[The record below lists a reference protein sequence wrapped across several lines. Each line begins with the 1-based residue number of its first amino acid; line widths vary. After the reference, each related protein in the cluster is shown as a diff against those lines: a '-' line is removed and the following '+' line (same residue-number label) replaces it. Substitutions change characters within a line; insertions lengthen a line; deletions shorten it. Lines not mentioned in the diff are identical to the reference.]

1 MKSCVEASNRKL
13 QGMRGRCC
21 RRKLGRPRSHEV
33 WHGNKASVPI
43 NDYHTIGTTGK
54 HGWIQIPLK
63 SLRQCHA
70 RKTMAPGKSTTS
82 YARHAFA
89 YRHARK
95 IATIPKCLIS
105 YTRHTIGYRYTREG
119 STFVK
124 ILSNFFW
131 EAVARPPAV
140 LVGSRVPRDR
150 LILNSPFSI
159 LNSRT
164 GWQPVLQGGDSR
176 TSRRIGQ

>member
-13 QGMRGRCC
+13 QGIRGRCC

-63 SLRQCHA
+63 SLRQSHARKTTAIAERIFPYARHTVRNRHA

-124 ILSNFFW
+124 RFFSNTPH
-131 EAVARPPAV
+131 AIRNRH
-140 LVGSRVPRDR
+140 LV
-150 LILNSPFSI
+150 SP
-159 LNSRT
+159 
-164 GWQPVLQGGDSR
+164 WHP
-176 TSRRIGQ
+176 